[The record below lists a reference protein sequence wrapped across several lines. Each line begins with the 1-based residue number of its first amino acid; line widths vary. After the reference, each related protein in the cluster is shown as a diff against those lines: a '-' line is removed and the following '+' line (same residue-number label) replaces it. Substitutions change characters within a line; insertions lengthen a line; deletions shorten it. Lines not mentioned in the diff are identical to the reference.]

1 MSSGRWSSS
10 ETFQEN
16 LGFGYI
22 AWVVTLSL
30 GADIFWQ
37 VHLGEVLS
45 SHVAQISLHGMS

>member
-16 LGFGYI
+16 LGFGDI